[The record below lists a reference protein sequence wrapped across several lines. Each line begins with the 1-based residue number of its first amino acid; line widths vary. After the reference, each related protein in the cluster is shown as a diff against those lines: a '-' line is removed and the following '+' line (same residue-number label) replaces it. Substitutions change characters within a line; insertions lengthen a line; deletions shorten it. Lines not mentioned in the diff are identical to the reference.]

1 LRFQTDFWLA
11 HSNRNRVS
19 GRSKQLP
26 LRRECTSPWCP
37 VLSPKGDVLDR
48 WKLEQSVVLDVNG
61 SPDLRAELGPA
72 EFGGSWIGEP

>member
-1 LRFQTDFWLA
+1 MYFPV
-11 HSNRNRVS
+11 VS
-19 GRSKQLP
+19 
-26 LRRECTSPWCP
+26 
-37 VLSPKGDVLDR
+37 VLSQKGDVLDR